1 MASRDY
7 CIRYDRVH
15 GLPGIQNVW
24 QLATVFAEIAL
35 RRRGPESLP
44 DSGFLVALVLIVD
57 LAVYLV
63 EVGFY
68 GGVNQTFLL
77 RYAVYTALMFLFVY
91 TVLALFRLERRFR
104 QTVSAFLGA
113 DIVIT
118 LGYLPIPA
126 FGVLTGQ
133 DLQSAGFQLLSLVFA
148 FWLIYVCATILARSL
163 SQPL

>member
-1 MASRDY
+1 
-7 CIRYDRVH
+7 
-15 GLPGIQNVW
+15 
-24 QLATVFAEIAL
+24 
-35 RRRGPESLP
+35 
-44 DSGFLVALVLIVD
+44 VD

-68 GGVNQTFLL
+68 GGVNQTYLL
-77 RYAVYTALMFLFVY
+77 RYVVYTALMFLFVY

-163 SQPL
+163 SQPLIVGLGFEILYVCVILFIDYTLTADVSALNTSPG